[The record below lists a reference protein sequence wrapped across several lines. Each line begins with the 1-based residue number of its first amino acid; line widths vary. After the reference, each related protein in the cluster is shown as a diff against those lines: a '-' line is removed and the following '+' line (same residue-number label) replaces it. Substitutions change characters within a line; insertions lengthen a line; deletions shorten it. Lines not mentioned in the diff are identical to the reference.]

1 MCAVVNHFS
10 NVWQPPVKHVQ
21 ERPRS
26 ASWDSWKV
34 NMIKVLW
41 LTGDLK
47 NQQEAEDQKDR
58 PSVFVCVCV
67 RAHMYEGNLYKACAT
82 KL

>member
-1 MCAVVNHFS
+1 
-10 NVWQPPVKHVQ
+10 
-21 ERPRS
+21 
-26 ASWDSWKV
+26 
-34 NMIKVLW
+34 MIKVLW

-58 PSVFVCVCV
+58 PSVFVCVYV